1 MQHQVTAAGSRA
13 APRVGVG
20 LAMNIGEVA
29 QAVDLPVKTVRYYE
43 EIGLVVPERQANGYR
58 RYRERDVHV
67 LRFLRR
73 ARGLGFSISDCRALL
88 SLYGDEGRASADVK
102 RLAETRIAEIDRKM
116 GELRSLRMTLASLV
130 GACHG
135 DDHPD
140 CPILDD
146 LAGDA
151 AS

>member
-1 MQHQVTAAGSRA
+1 
-13 APRVGVG
+13 
-20 LAMNIGEVA
+20 MNIGDVA
-29 QAVDLPVKTVRYYE
+29 QHVDLPVKTVRYYE
-43 EIGLVVPERQANGYR
+43 DIGLVVPGRQANGYR
-58 RYRERDVHV
+58 VYRERDLHV

-73 ARGLGFSISDCRALL
+73 ARGLGFSIKDCRALL

-102 RLAETRIAEIDRKM
+102 KLAQSRIAEIDRKM
-116 GELRSLRMTLASLV
+116 AELRSLRATLTRLV

-146 LAGDA
+146 LAGTSDT
-151 AS
+151 